1 MRIFFLVILVLF
13 VFLLSLLFLKFSI
26 EFHYAEKKFEIK
38 LKSGI
43 IRFKIKSGKKK
54 EKKPKK
60 ESGEEPQNQ
69 KDGYSE
75 KLAGIT
81 EIYEKYKNP
90 VISLLKYMSGRLEL
104 RRINIDLSYGTGDAA
119 YTGILYGI
127 IQIISGN
134 LFAAA
139 VKYLNADYPVLNVRP
154 NFQNKCF
161 KLGFSGII
169 KARPVHIIIAYLKFR
184 SKFKNK

>member
-13 VFLLSLLFLKFSI
+13 IFLLSLLFLKFSI

-43 IRFKIKSGKKK
+43 IRFKIKLGKKK

-60 ESGEEPQNQ
+60 ESGEEPQKQ

-81 EIYEKYKNP
+81 EIYEKYKKPAIN
-90 VISLLKYMSGRLEL
+90 LLKYMSGRLEL
-104 RRINIDLSYGTGDAA
+104 RKINIDLSYGTGDAA

>member
-13 VFLLSLLFLKFSI
+13 IFLLSLLFLKFRA
-26 EFHYAEKKFEIK
+26 EFHYAEKKLEIE

-54 EKKPKK
+54 KKPEK
-60 ESGEEPQNQ
+60 ESGGEPQTK
-69 KDGYSE
+69 KDDYSE

-81 EIYEKYKNP
+81 ETYEKYKKP
-90 VISLLKYMSGRLEL
+90 VINLLKYMSGRLEL
-104 RRINIDLSYGTGDAA
+104 RKINIDLSYGTGDAA

-139 VKYLNADYPVLNVRP
+139 VKYLNADYPVLNVKP

-184 SKFKNK
+184 SNFKNK